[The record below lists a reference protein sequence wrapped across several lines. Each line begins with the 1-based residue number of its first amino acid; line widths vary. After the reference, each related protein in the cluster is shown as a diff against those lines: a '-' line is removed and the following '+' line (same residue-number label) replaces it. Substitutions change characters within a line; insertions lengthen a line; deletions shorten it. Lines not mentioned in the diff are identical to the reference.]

1 MIARLRLAHLPTVSD
16 ANSVNTTTTLTTE
29 TSPSR
34 ASRRSC
40 SDISQLDNGPDLA
53 TAAAA
58 GTTSGSQYRSHSP
71 RGSIGVY
78 DGIISEERLGAA
90 SHRRISTQLSD
101 PPPSLSRSQSPR
113 PSIAS
118 SRGGSDRRSIE
129 REAIRIVI
137 DDVDCSTGS
146 QQQQPTVTKTGATPS
161 SSSTVITYLHRDPSY
176 GVGHGF
182 TDGFGLTLTSRK
194 NVIITWIDPHGTL
207 PLFSSP

>member
-1 MIARLRLAHLPTVSD
+1 M
-16 ANSVNTTTTLTTE
+16 
-29 TSPSR
+29 
-34 ASRRSC
+34 
-40 SDISQLDNGPDLA
+40 
-53 TAAAA
+53 AA
-58 GTTSGSQYRSHSP
+58 GAAMSSSPYRSLSP

-78 DGIISEERLGAA
+78 DGISNEERLA

-137 DDVDCSTGS
+137 DDVDCSPGS
-146 QQQQPTVTKTGATPS
+146 QQQTVTKTGTPP

-176 GVGHGF
+176 SVGHGLF
-182 TDGFGLTLTSRK
+182 TAGFGLTLTSRK
-194 NVIITWIDPHGTL
+194 NVIITWIDPHGRQF
-207 PLFSSP
+207 FSIYAWVSNSWVHKNVFDIEYQFRTSRSCRLMLWRYRHIVGWSPSIC